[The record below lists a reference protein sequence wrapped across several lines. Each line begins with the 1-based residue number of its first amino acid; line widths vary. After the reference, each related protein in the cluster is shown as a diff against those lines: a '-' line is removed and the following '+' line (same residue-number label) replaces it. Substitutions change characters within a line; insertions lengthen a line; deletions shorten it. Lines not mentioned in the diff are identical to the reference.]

1 MPLLEEGFRIGRAY
15 AHEFRRRVLEY
26 FSGRFANKSGGYA
39 NRAKAF
45 GDPLF
50 VSKLWHFMVSHTRPY
65 C

>member
-45 GDPLF
+45 EDPLL
-50 VSKLWHFMVSHTRPY
+50 VSKL
-65 C
+65 